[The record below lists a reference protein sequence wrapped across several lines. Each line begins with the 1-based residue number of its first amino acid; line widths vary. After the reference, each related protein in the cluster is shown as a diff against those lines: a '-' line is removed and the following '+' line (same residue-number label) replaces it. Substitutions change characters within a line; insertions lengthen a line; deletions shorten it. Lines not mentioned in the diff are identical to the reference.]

1 MREEPRIAR
10 EELRACLQEQ
20 YGLAPATIDF
30 LPLGADM
37 SAGVYRVVNDKG
49 AAFFLKIKSN
59 AIYPPSCLVP
69 HFLSDQG
76 VESVVGP
83 LPTKSKAL
91 WTHLGGWSVVMY
103 PYIEGDTGWDTI
115 TGEHWKE
122 AGRIV
127 RRIHEVTMPVSGFD
141 SIRGESFDPSG
152 YSGSVDTLEAQLEHS
167 RGDGPSRLSLGSSW
181 TKHRPTIHALLTSL
195 HKLAGVLQEQSLP
208 YVICHA
214 DLHPGNLLRN
224 RADRVFVVD
233 WDDVMLAPRER
244 DFIFVGEPEDVS
256 AGRGS
261 SPFFEGYGQLNVNW
275 IAVTYYRYERVV
287 QDLIE
292 YARDVLREDLTEET
306 KVESLRRFS
315 ESLEGRNFEAAQ
327 VAAGHVASDLTIFG
341 VRRDDLR

>member
-1 MREEPRIAR
+1 MREEPRITH

-20 YGLAPATIDF
+20 YGLVPATIDF
-30 LPLGADM
+30 LPLGADI
-37 SAGVYRVVNDKG
+37 SAAVYRVVNDKG

-76 VESVVGP
+76 IESVVGP
-83 LPTKSKAL
+83 LPTKSHAL
-91 WTHLGGWSVVMY
+91 WTHLGEWSVVMN
-103 PYIEGDTGWDTI
+103 PYIDGDSGWDTI
-115 TGEHWKE
+115 TWEHWKE
-122 AGRIV
+122 AGRTI
-127 RRIHEVTMPVSGFD
+127 RRIHEVTMPAPGFD
-141 SIRGESFDPSG
+141 SIRDESFDPSG
-152 YSGSVDTLEAQLEHS
+152 YSGSVDTVEAQLEDS
-167 RGDGPSRLSLGSSW
+167 RRGGPSGLSLGSSW
-181 TKHRPTIHALLTSL
+181 SKHRSTIHALLSSL
-195 HKLAGVLQEQSLP
+195 HRLAGVLQTQSLP

-224 RADRVFVVD
+224 RAGQVFVVD

-244 DFIFVGEPEDVS
+244 DFIFVGEPEDIS
-256 AGRGS
+256 TACGS

-292 YARDVLREDLTEET
+292 YARDVLREDLTERT
-306 KVESLRRFS
+306 KSESLRRFS
-315 ESLEGRNFEAAQ
+315 ESLEGRNFKAAQ
-327 VAAGHVASDLTIFG
+327 VAAGYVPSDLTISG